1 MSDPK
6 SMLNKFDDLLQ
17 LVENG
22 KHVPF
27 SNLVMINHEEISNMI
42 LELKENFPEEIRKC
56 SLLLQEK
63 ESFMERTREEAKRI
77 IQKAEDEKME
87 KVKEESIYKE
97 AERAV
102 FEMKDR
108 TKQQMMEM
116 LAGVSQAIIELDKEL
131 RDKLNEVYT
140 GIKEVYKPI
149 DQTIKSIQTDWIEKV

>member
-27 SNLVMINHEEISNMI
+27 SNLVMINHEEMSNMI
-42 LELKENFPEEIRKC
+42 LQLKENFPEEIRKC

-77 IQKAEDEKME
+77 IQKAEDEKNE
-87 KVKEESIYKE
+87 KVKEETIYKE

-131 RDKLNEVYT
+131 RDKLNEVYS